1 MKNLYLIIIS
11 LIMSFAATAQDM
23 NRILVNSTDGSYK
36 SFNIERTESVTF
48 ANVVGDVYANVVVH
62 DVTLESLTVSVTR
75 TQACQGFKLTC
86 LPTVLAGQLD
96 DAALAKYIDDSEPN
110 AYYQDF
116 QEGLMTGIELE
127 ANSEYTL
134 ATVGIDEYGTLC
146 EVRRVEFTTPSVPL
160 VGNPQVTAEVTDEQQ
175 YSFTVKFTP
184 NADVAGY
191 AYVAGEKGTMQSQY
205 EMFAPMFGFTNFG
218 DMITAW
224 GVPATEEETYTW
236 TDMAPN
242 TEYEVFIQAW
252 DVNGTYAEYSVIEVS
267 TLGMGGEGEAT
278 VTITVGDY
286 RLNDWLGEMLPSQ
299 FITYTPNDQ
308 ASCYRFNVYL
318 ASEYDA
324 DAENLKAFLQSEP
337 PMPMEGWYYY
347 EELTTDYQIDPSSE
361 VVVIASAKNINGEWG
376 PINEVRFTTP
386 DTPGAAAA
394 KKNAIMQRSAAKQTH
409 TAGKVPSNLT
419 GKSGIQLIQ
428 R

>member
-1 MKNLYLIIIS
+1 MKNIYLIITA
-11 LIMSFAATAQDM
+11 LIMCFAATAQEM
-23 NRILVNSTDGSYK
+23 NRLIVNDIDGSYK
-36 SFNIERTESVTF
+36 AFNIEQTESVTF
-48 ANVVGDVYANVVVH
+48 ANVVGDVYADVVVH
-62 DVTLESLTVSVTR
+62 NVTLESLTVSVTR

-86 LPTVLAGQLD
+86 IPTVLAGQLD

-127 ANSEYTL
+127 PSSEYTL

-146 EVRRVEFTTPSVPL
+146 KVRRVEFTTPGVPL
-160 VGNPQVTAEVTDEQQ
+160 VGNPQVTAEVIDEQQ

-218 DMITAW
+218 DMVTAW
-224 GVPATEEETYTW
+224 GVPATDEETYTW
-236 TDMAPN
+236 SDMAPN

-267 TLGMGGEGEAT
+267 TLGMGGDGEAT
-278 VTITVGDY
+278 VTITLGDY
-286 RLNDWLGEMLPSQ
+286 RLNDWGGEMLPSQ
-299 FITYTPNDQ
+299 FVTYTPNDQ
-308 ASCYRFNVYL
+308 ASCYRFGVYL
-318 ASEYDA
+318 ANEYDA
-324 DAENLKAFLQSEP
+324 DAELIKAELQSDP
-337 PMPMEGWYYY
+337 PMAMTGWFFY
-347 EELTTDYQIDPSSE
+347 EELTTDYQINPNTE
-361 VVVIASAKNINGEWG
+361 VVIIASAKNINGEWG

-394 KKNAIMQRSAAKQTH
+394 KKNAIMKRPTAKQSNS
-409 TAGKVPSNLT
+409 AGKIPTNLT

-428 R
+428 K